1 MLDKIEMKIGIEE
14 SDDIKIL
21 IVTDDKLPFDIS
33 L

>member
-21 IVTDDKLPFDIS
+21 TVTDDKLPFDIS

>member
-21 IVTDDKLPFDIS
+21 IVTDDKLPLDIS